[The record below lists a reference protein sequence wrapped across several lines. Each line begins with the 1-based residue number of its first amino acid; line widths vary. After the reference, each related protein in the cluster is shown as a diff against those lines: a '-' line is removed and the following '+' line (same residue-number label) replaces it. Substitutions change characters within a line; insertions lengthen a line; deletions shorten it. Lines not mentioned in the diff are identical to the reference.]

1 MQSTKSER
9 FLFRALRGLYNW
21 SLTQLTFSPT
31 HEVRLAWELQLEIA
45 RKCAYRSENIDPDH
59 NGTMRYDIMIEIV
72 KLETRRVEEFLTA
85 FDCFRTLIYDGHI
98 TAADEN
104 YCDATMISYLDPIQ
118 TNVAI
123 S

>member
-1 MQSTKSER
+1 
-9 FLFRALRGLYNW
+9 
-21 SLTQLTFSPT
+21 
-31 HEVRLAWELQLEIA
+31 
-45 RKCAYRSENIDPDH
+45 
-59 NGTMRYDIMIEIV
+59 MRYDIMIEIV